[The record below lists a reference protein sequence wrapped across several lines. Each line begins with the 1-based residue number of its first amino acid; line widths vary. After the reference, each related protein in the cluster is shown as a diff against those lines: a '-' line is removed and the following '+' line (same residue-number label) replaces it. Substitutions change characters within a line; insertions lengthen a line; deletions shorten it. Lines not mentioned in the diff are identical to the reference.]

1 MLRVGILTEKGNI
14 YSHNAETRD
23 EIDNF
28 LFDMDDKEGLARY
41 KIVEKETEKII
52 ESWSKG

>member
-1 MLRVGILTEKGNI
+1 MLRVGILTEKSNI
-14 YSHNAETRD
+14 YSLNAETRE

-28 LFDMDDKEGLARY
+28 LVTIDDKEGLSRY